1 MSEWTV
7 VTVIVVLVGLG
18 VSVMA
23 PVLKLNSTI
32 TRLSTLID
40 GALRDMKEL
49 KETDAA
55 IRQHATE
62 AHQRIHERINENED
76 KLQNHENRI
85 VVLEERHKKGEK
97 A

>member
-1 MSEWTV
+1 MGEWTV

-55 IRQHATE
+55 IRKHATE
-62 AHQRIHERINENED
+62 AHERIHGRIDGHDD
-76 KLQNHENRI
+76 KLLDHENRI
-85 VVLEERHKKGEK
+85 VRLETKK
-97 A
+97 

>member
-1 MSEWTV
+1 MEEWTV
-7 VTVIVVLVGLG
+7 VTVIVVLIGLG

-40 GALRDMKEL
+40 GALQDMREL

-55 IRQHATE
+55 IRKHASE
-62 AHQRIHERINENED
+62 AHERIHGRID
-76 KLQNHENRI
+76 DHEKRI
-85 VVLEERHKKGEK
+85 VRLETKE
-97 A
+97 